1 MYITNTSNQNSKKCI
16 TVCPSDVPYY
26 ETGACVV
33 KCTTGSYH
41 VVSGATQSLVC
52 QESCT
57 NYVFNTSNDNSKQCL
72 DTCPDDLP
80 FSDSG
85 KCVARCMSGAYQVF
99 SSLSQTLVCQSSC
112 TLYVFNTTNSNSKQ
126 CLSSCPSDSPYS
138 DAGLCSARCT
148 SGNYSNSTGSFVCQ
162 DACANYFIVNAS
174 NLNSKQCVDSCPQ
187 GQTPSNQQC
196 VGGCTTDA
204 PYKEASSCVA
214 RCSTGA
220 YEASGSDLIC
230 VSSCSGMYITNTSNQ
245 NSKKC
250 ITVCPS
256 DVPYYETGACVVKC
270 TTGSYHVVSGATQ
283 SLVCQESCTNYVFN
297 TSNDNSKQCLDTCPD
312 DLPFSDSGKCVARC
326 MSGAYQVFSSL
337 SQTLVCQSSCTLYVF
352 NTTNSNSKQCLSS
365 CPSDSP
371 YSDAGLCSA
380 RCTSGNY
387 SNSTGSFVCQDACAN
402 YFIVNASNLNS
413 KQCVDSCPQG
423 QTPSNQQCVGGCT
436 TDAPYKEASS
446 CVARCST
453 GAYEASGSDLICVSS
468 CSGMYITNTSN
479 QNSKKCITV
488 CPSDVPYYETGACVV
503 KCTTGSYHVVS
514 GATQS
519 LVCQE
524 SCTNYVFNTSN
535 DNSKQCLDTCPDDL
549 PFSDSG
555 KCVARCMSG
564 AYQVFSSL
572 SQTLVCQSSCTLYVF
587 NTTNSNSKQCLS
599 SCPSDSPYSDAGLC
613 SARCTSGNYSNST
626 GSFVCQDACANYF
639 IVNASNLNSKQCVD
653 SCPQGQTPSNQQC
666 TPNDCPADTP
676 YIQLSS
682 CVSRCLTGAYEIR
695 GSNMFCVASCPDMY
709 ITNSSN
715 QDSQQCISICPT
727 DYPYYQI
734 GACVI
739 RCKTGYYTFFEQ
751 EQQQF
756 RCRDICSY
764 YIINS
769 SNWNSKQCFSKCPD
783 YAPYSNTGSC
793 VARCS
798 SGAYQ
803 VFPTQNQILQC
814 QIGCVYYV
822 LNVSNQNSK
831 QCLSTC
837 PDTLIYSDNGLCS
850 SRCSSGAYF
859 NSNNIFTCT
868 SSCQIYFVTNTSNQN
883 SKQCVDSCQQN
894 QILVGKECVITC
906 PSNVPYKE
914 NMTCVDRCSTG
925 AYTISNGNLV
935 CVLSCS
941 NMYITNSSNQNSK
954 QCISVCPSDLPY
966 YQDGACVIKCST
978 GAYNVVNAEQTLVCT
993 DSCMYY
999 VLNVTS
1005 WNSKQCVTQ
1014 CPSAIPYSDSGN
1026 CTSRCSSSF
1035 YQVVL
1040 QSVQQLVCLSSCSQY
1055 ILNASNQNSKQC
1067 LSVCPDTAPYNDF
1080 GLCSARCAS
1089 GMYEIKNNALMCAQS
1104 CKTYYITNSSNQNS
1118 LQCVYS
1124 CNMLLQNKECVQ
1136 SCYGSQPYKE
1146 GTTCLPRCSSGMY
1159 MVQANSFICTIAC
1172 SGMYI
1177 TNMSNENSKQ
1187 CISACP
1193 PDLPYYSPGACVA
1206 VCKFGVDG
1214 TNCKA
1219 SDMNKGTVLII
1230 VLIPVIAVIGVLV
1243 IVFILLY
1250 QRKHSVQVRSL
1261 YGDKV
1266 KIIKPKL
1273 KYTDV
1278 IRPRAIPVRNG
1289 VQLIQPGTVEKK
1301 KQKRVK
1307 KVQDFD
1313 INDQNTWFSEFRLV
1327 L

>member
-1 MYITNTSNQNSKKCI
+1 MLLIILSKQTNQHIHSLNSLPTDFCAADNPFQHQVMYESMDLREASVVTKPKNQGACNSSYAFQTIALLETSMLNDITKLSSFWQDETKKSTFSLSEQFLMSNSFVGCYYCNGGSLGSAMRLLQKSGKTVDLTSNFPYDFQSYQSQWNNFNGMASKIFPTNYFVPAQSFSNSGSNKDSCDSSNTSTLLVRLYDDSSAPFDQTVQNDIKSVLSRGFAVAIQMQTNDEFINFNGGQVIHSDCDSFQTNHSAVIIGFGKKQNKYVWVVKNSYGEEWGDKGYFFIEIGMNSFCAEHSAYTVISKDYDVNSITRLNRGTLNRQLSHTLDCDQLFTNVSGVITCVGSCPDDYKYTQDGLECLQKCPDAAPYANEQLSNMCQDVCSTGAYSFNITAHDLGEQALFCNDSCTNYFIINASNSNSKQCVDSCPQGQTPSNQQCVGGCTTDAPYKEASSCVARCSTAAYEASGSDLICVSSCSGMYITNTSNQNSKKCI

-126 CLSSCPSDSPYS
+126 CLSSCPLDAPYS

-162 DACANYFIVNAS
+162 GACANYFIINAS
-174 NLNSKQCVDSCPQ
+174 NSNSKQCVDSCPQ

-214 RCSTGA
+214 RCSTAA

-365 CPSDSP
+365 CPSDAP

-387 SNSTGSFVCQDACAN
+387 SNSTGSFVCQGACAN
-402 YFIVNASNLNS
+402 YFIINASNS
-413 KQCVDSCPQG
+413 
-423 QTPSNQQCVGGCT
+423 
-436 TDAPYKEASS
+436 
-446 CVARCST
+446 
-453 GAYEASGSDLICVSS
+453 
-468 CSGMYITNTSN
+468 
-479 QNSKKCITV
+479 
-488 CPSDVPYYETGACVV
+488 
-503 KCTTGSYHVVS
+503 
-514 GATQS
+514 
-519 LVCQE
+519 
-524 SCTNYVFNTSN
+524 
-535 DNSKQCLDTCPDDL
+535 
-549 PFSDSG
+549 
-555 KCVARCMSG
+555 
-564 AYQVFSSL
+564 
-572 SQTLVCQSSCTLYVF
+572 
-587 NTTNSNSKQCLS
+587 
-599 SCPSDSPYSDAGLC
+599 
-613 SARCTSGNYSNST
+613 
-626 GSFVCQDACANYF
+626 
-639 IVNASNLNSKQCVD
+639 NSKQCVD

-682 CVSRCLTGAYEIR
+682 CVSRCSTGAYEIR

-715 QDSQQCISICPT
+715 LDSQQCISICPT

-764 YIINS
+764 YVINS

-803 VFPTQNQILQC
+803 VFPTQLQTLQC

-822 LNVSNQNSK
+822 LNASNQNSK
-831 QCLSTC
+831 QCVQTC
-837 PDTLIYSDNGLCS
+837 PDPFLYSDLGLCS
-850 SRCSSGAYF
+850 RRCPSGAYF
-859 NSNNIFTCT
+859 VSNNIFTCT
-868 SSCQIYFVTNTSNQN
+868 SSCQVYFVTNTTNSN
-883 SKQCVDSCQQN
+883 SKQCVDSCSYCGRQANFDFKKYQLFQN
-894 QILVGKECVITC
+894 YFLYQFQL
-906 PSNVPYKE
+906 
-914 NMTCVDRCSTG
+914 
-925 AYTISNGNLV
+925 
-935 CVLSCS
+935 
-941 NMYITNSSNQNSK
+941 YINSMFSSVSFLFYYFFQPFGHRVNQMIDDI
-954 QCISVCPSDLPY
+954 QRD
-966 YQDGACVIKCST
+966 
-978 GAYNVVNAEQTLVCT
+978 
-993 DSCMYY
+993 
-999 VLNVTS
+999 
-1005 WNSKQCVTQ
+1005 
-1014 CPSAIPYSDSGN
+1014 
-1026 CTSRCSSSF
+1026 
-1035 YQVVL
+1035 
-1040 QSVQQLVCLSSCSQY
+1040 
-1055 ILNASNQNSKQC
+1055 
-1067 LSVCPDTAPYNDF
+1067 
-1080 GLCSARCAS
+1080 
-1089 GMYEIKNNALMCAQS
+1089 
-1104 CKTYYITNSSNQNS
+1104 
-1118 LQCVYS
+1118 
-1124 CNMLLQNKECVQ
+1124 LLQRPLYFFIQQVIC
-1136 SCYGSQPYKE
+1136 
-1146 GTTCLPRCSSGMY
+1146 GT
-1159 MVQANSFICTIAC
+1159 F
-1172 SGMYI
+1172 
-1177 TNMSNENSKQ
+1177 
-1187 CISACP
+1187 
-1193 PDLPYYSPGACVA
+1193 
-1206 VCKFGVDG
+1206 
-1214 TNCKA
+1214 
-1219 SDMNKGTVLII
+1219 
-1230 VLIPVIAVIGVLV
+1230 
-1243 IVFILLY
+1243 
-1250 QRKHSVQVRSL
+1250 
-1261 YGDKV
+1261 
-1266 KIIKPKL
+1266 
-1273 KYTDV
+1273 
-1278 IRPRAIPVRNG
+1278 
-1289 VQLIQPGTVEKK
+1289 
-1301 KQKRVK
+1301 
-1307 KVQDFD
+1307 
-1313 INDQNTWFSEFRLV
+1313 FRGNV
-1327 L
+1327 